1 MRVLELHVPHM
12 CQGAAADSA
21 RHRRRGASGSTA
33 RLLDRTCLP
42 PVRTRCPAVVPWWSQ
57 LR

>member
-1 MRVLELHVPHM
+1 M